1 MLFCW
6 YKAQTSHP
14 NALGP
19 PLGVTHFLLVLLI
32 NTMSEITQREKD
44 LKKIKSQNQL
54 HEYSIRSMFSCSH
67 LVMPHNYW
75 LWPLTIFLFGCK
87 IIWDVFA
94 DHFLLESLLR
104 LVWHVVWFVL
114 VRPSHAWLPFSNM
127 LRFRFYFDLPQIRRV
142 NIAWHF
148 SPGVILTL
156 LISMKMRLI
165 DRQMV

>member
-1 MLFCW
+1 MFFCW
-6 YKAQTSHP
+6 YNQQTNKPAIQMLWGHLWVLP
-14 NALGP
+14 I
-19 PLGVTHFLLVLLI
+19 LLI

-44 LKKIKSQNQL
+44 LKKINSQNQL
-54 HEYSIRSMFSCSH
+54 HEYSIPSMFSCSH

-87 IIWDVFA
+87 IIWNVFA
-94 DHFLLESLLR
+94 DHFLLDSLLR

-114 VRPSHAWLPFSNM
+114 VGPSHAWLPFSNM